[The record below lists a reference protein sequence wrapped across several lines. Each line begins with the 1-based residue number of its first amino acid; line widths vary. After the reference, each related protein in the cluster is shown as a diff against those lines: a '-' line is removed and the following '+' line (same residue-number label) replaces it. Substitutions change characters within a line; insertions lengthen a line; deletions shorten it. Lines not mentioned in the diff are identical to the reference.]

1 MKLANRYIFLTGAG
15 NLYSEEKKYIGYWV
29 WLAFWV
35 TQIIFLLE
43 NAATASESL
52 PSRALALACN
62 GNQAEI
68 LNIQSNFPGS
78 YLLDVRVQKFR
89 GRPGKSYHILGL
101 SEGGELR
108 ISRLFPNGKLRRISI
123 EHYERAYNGRFKP
136 ISAAIG
142 NGSCVEVGKRSI
154 ISDFN
159 GRPVRLQIIRSGEKS
174 NVLFNPAVPKG
185 LDPGGILVAVIDTGI
200 NYLLP
205 DFSKRLA
212 RDRNGDLLGYDFWDD
227 DKRPFDVDFSRSPF
241 FPLHHGTAVTSII
254 LREAPTARIA
264 PYRFPRPQMERMSD
278 VIAHAVKSGARII
291 NLAMGSKRKK
301 DWITFEIAARA
312 HPELLFIVSAGNDGV
327 DIDEMP
333 LYPAALNIANMITVT
348 SADNFGRL
356 ATGANW
362 GKASVDI
369 MVPGERVS
377 VVDHRGVEGK
387 ASGSSFSVPRVVA
400 LAARWLRKFP
410 GWTVQ
415 DLKSAIL
422 SRARPA
428 PSQAEDLIKY
438 GWIPDPT
445 DDYLP

>member
-1 MKLANRYIFLTGAG
+1 M
-15 NLYSEEKKYIGYWV
+15 
-29 WLAFWV
+29 
-35 TQIIFLLE
+35 
-43 NAATASESL
+43 
-52 PSRALALACN
+52 
-62 GNQAEI
+62 
-68 LNIQSNFPGS
+68 
-78 YLLDVRVQKFR
+78 
-89 GRPGKSYHILGL
+89 
-101 SEGGELR
+101 
-108 ISRLFPNGKLRRISI
+108 
-123 EHYERAYNGRFKP
+123 
-136 ISAAIG
+136 
-142 NGSCVEVGKRSI
+142 
-154 ISDFN
+154 
-159 GRPVRLQIIRSGEKS
+159 
-174 NVLFNPAVPKG
+174 
-185 LDPGGILVAVIDTGI
+185 AVIDTGI
-200 NYLLP
+200 NYLRP

-362 GKASVDI
+362 GQTSVDI

-377 VVDHRGVEGK
+377 VIDHRGVEGK